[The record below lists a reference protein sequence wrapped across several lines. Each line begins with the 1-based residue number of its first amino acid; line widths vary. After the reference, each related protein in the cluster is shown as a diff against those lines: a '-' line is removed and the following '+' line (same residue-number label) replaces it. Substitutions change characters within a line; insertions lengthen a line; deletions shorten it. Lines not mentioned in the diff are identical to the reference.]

1 MLIIIIHVP
10 LNDIVPRAAG
20 NRYSEVRMWEWS
32 RQRISAR
39 SVNRACALVIIS
51 GVLAST
57 AMGGLVSSRYRLCML
72 KSPFLNDVVRR
83 GG

>member
-1 MLIIIIHVP
+1 MPIIIIHVP

-39 SVNRACALVIIS
+39 SVNRSRALALNS
-51 GVLAST
+51 GLLAGS
-57 AMGGLVSSRYRLCML
+57 AMGRLISSRYRLCML